1 MFDSLS
7 DRMRQ
12 DEAQETTRQERFIR
26 WAMVAIVS
34 VVLFGGLYFGV
45 SMLE

>member
-7 DRMRQ
+7 DRIRE
-12 DEAQETTRQERFIR
+12 DEAKEVNKTERIVR
-26 WAMVAIVS
+26 WIAVTVVS
-34 VVLFGGLYFGV
+34 VILFGGLYFGV